1 MGQLGQHGRH
11 RIMSTYYWGFWYAVI
26 FLSRVPGPYLKR
38 LDPEVQQAAMWFY
51 PIVGA
56 MLGLVSVTLVWLC
69 FQYNPAAPIF
79 MVAALVLALWVYFTG
94 AMHLDG
100 VADTADAWVGGLGN
114 HERTLEIMKD
124 PRIGSMGVAAMLVIL
139 LVKFAALVALLEQAQ
154 NHNALLLGGLV
165 LIPMMARAGI
175 IGMMATTVYAR
186 KEGMVSHTANAA
198 TLSKV
203 LVMFTLLGLLAIP
216 LFAGKTMLMLLV
228 WVGVLALYRRALN
241 KRLGGYTGDTLGAT
255 VEIQEAVLLA
265 ALVL

>member
-1 MGQLGQHGRH
+1 MAQPSQHGWLRV
-11 RIMSTYYWGFWYAVI
+11 MSTYYWGFWYALI

-38 LDPEVQQAAMWFY
+38 IDKEVQQAAMWFY

-56 MLGLVSVTLVWLC
+56 LLGLALVTLVLLC
-69 FQYNPAAPIF
+69 FQYNPQAPVF
-79 MVAALVLALWVYFTG
+79 LVAALVLALWVYFTG

-124 PRIGSMGVAAMLVIL
+124 PRIGSMGVAAMVVVL
-139 LVKFAALVALLEQAQ
+139 LVKFAAIVALIEQAHS
-154 NHNALLLGGLV
+154 NIWLLVGGLL

-175 IGMMATTVYAR
+175 IGMMATTTYVR
-186 KEGMVSHTANAA
+186 KQGMVSDTASAA
-198 TLSKV
+198 SKTKV
-203 LVMFTLLGLLAIP
+203 VVMS
-216 LFAGKTMLMLLV
+216 V
-228 WVGVLALYRRALN
+228 VLALLAMPMLQEKILLMLVVWVLVLAAYRRALN
-241 KRLGGYTGDTLGAT
+241 KRLGGYTGDTLGAA